1 MAMGLGVLF
10 SAGLLPAENALNFPL
25 PMWLSKASAKMLRA
39 VLWVQRKSTF
49 NGLASVTLD
58 SFALTSFTN
67 SFGVDF
73 ARLPLATVLGQVR
86 QHSIHAVELGS
97 INQVSATALLRN
109 QVCVH
114 QLFQMKRKSV
124 CGHA

>member
-1 MAMGLGVLF
+1 MCGAFVSAKTSQLLLLKPCAEIPALSNVKMAMGLGVLF

-97 INQVSATALLRN
+97 IN
-109 QVCVH
+109 
-114 QLFQMKRKSV
+114 
-124 CGHA
+124 

>member
-1 MAMGLGVLF
+1 MPVVTAITVQKKHCVSRLKT
-10 SAGLLPAENALNFPL
+10 ALLT
-25 PMWLSKASAKMLRA
+25 R
-39 VLWVQRKSTF
+39 
-49 NGLASVTLD
+49 LASVTLD

-97 INQVSATALLRN
+97 IN
-109 QVCVH
+109 
-114 QLFQMKRKSV
+114 
-124 CGHA
+124 